1 MEELKVT
8 NQLTILSKDGEKF
21 QIDAKSAS
29 RSGLLKSI
37 TNDFDI
43 TVPVTVEE
51 VNGNIL
57 KKIVEYLKHYK
68 ECEPKE
74 ILKPLTSSKLSDFVD
89 AWDYEFTNIDKDII
103 FELIPA
109 ANFMD
114 IAPLLELAC
123 AKIASIMTAMD
134 PETIKKEFDI
144 LEDMTE
150 EEQKKMEEDELK
162 EFDETTETTETE
174 KK

>member
-1 MEELKVT
+1 MVEAEDK

-29 RSGLLKSI
+29 RSGLLRSI

-43 TVPVTVEE
+43 TVPVTVQE
-51 VNGNIL
+51 VTGNIL
-57 KKIVEYLKHYK
+57 KLIVEYLKHYK
-68 ECEPKE
+68 ECVPRE
-74 ILKPLTSSKLSDFVD
+74 IIKPLTSSKLSDFVD
-89 AWDYEFTNIDKDII
+89 AWDYEFTNIDRDTI
-103 FELIPA
+103 FDLIPA

-123 AKIASIMTAMD
+123 AKIASIMTGMD
-134 PETIKKEFDI
+134 AETIKKEFDI

-150 EEQKKMEEDELK
+150 EEQQKMEEEELK
-162 EFDETTETTETE
+162 EFDETTEN
-174 KK
+174 K